1 MTIDDKL
8 ATDIV
13 KLVDHHPLAI
23 DQAGAYLRRRPHI
36 SMAQYIQKFK
46 RKERETRPRELLER
60 NENLWPDYPL
70 TCMTTFEVSREEM
83 DEENPNALQVL
94 QHCSWLDR
102 DDIWVE
108 FLRKHVHDIS
118 DGISGTHLFPV
129 QFQHSQG

>member
-1 MTIDDKL
+1 MITVDGL
-8 ATDIV
+8 AVEIV

-36 SMAQYIQKFK
+36 SMAEYVQKFK
-46 RKERETRPRELLER
+46 RKEAETPPRELLER

-102 DDIWVE
+102 DDIWVA
-108 FLRKHVHDIS
+108 FLRKHTESIG
-118 DGISGTHLFPV
+118 DGILGEHKLL
-129 QFQHSQG
+129 